1 MPPYVPLHVRSVYS
15 LGRGTAPVGALA
27 AQAARYGHDALALTD
42 RNNLYGA
49 VPFTNACREHG
60 VRPILGAEVDGP
72 DGLAVFLVRDERGHA
87 ALCRLVTARMLDP
100 GFRLVPALARIGAE
114 GLHVLTADPRLLAA
128 LAPVVPRGSLW
139 AELSAPRH
147 GQGFAALLETAARLG
162 VEPAAT
168 GEVNGV
174 GRDEHGL
181 HATLTAIRE
190 NTLVGRLTAADLAPR
205 EAYMKAPAAMASV
218 FRRHRAALANT
229 RRIAESCTFTLA
241 RTRWIFPDPPLPPG
255 ETAASHLR
263 ALCRAGMIRRYGR
276 FFQRAGRRLER
287 ELEVI
292 DRLGFSPYFVVVGEI
307 MRFARSRGIP
317 SVGRGSGAGAITA
330 YLLGIT
336 NVDPLRYGLAFERFL
351 HEKRPDCPD
360 LDVDLCWVRR
370 DDVIEHVY
378 ETYGRDRVA
387 MISTHNTFQPRS
399 AFREAA
405 KAHGVANRLVD
416 RLARWVPHGVD
427 GAPGPHD
434 GAGHGPLARAVLAGP
449 AGARIPAGE
458 PPWPRVLRDAERLV
472 GLPRHLGLH
481 PGGIVISDRPLDRY
495 VPLEEATKGIVCTQY
510 EMRAVEAVG
519 LVKIDLL
526 GNRALSTIRETIE
539 LVADR
544 HGVRIDPD
552 TIPHSDAGTAALLGS
567 GDTLGV
573 FQMESPAMRNLNRML
588 RTRDLATTIAA
599 VALIRPGP
607 AGSGMK
613 ERFVRRLRG
622 EEPVAYPDP
631 RLETALRETLGILL
645 YEEDVMRVA
654 AAVAGL
660 TLEDGDVLRR
670 AIAGTDAA
678 ERDRLSGVFLDRARR
693 RGYPEATAR
702 GIWTLLLQFGAFA
715 FCKAHAAG
723 YGVLAWQAGWLKA
736 HYPVEFAA
744 ALMNH
749 HAGMYDKRTH
759 LEDAKRHGVRV
770 RLPDLNRSGDGFVA
784 EDDGIR
790 VGLDRVHGLSEAS
803 RRAILAA
810 RARRPFAGLED
821 LLVRVLPT
829 RPEAEAL
836 ILAGALDFTGRTRP
850 ELLCALGAGY
860 ERYRKRGQRERG
872 AGELFAA
879 EPPGRWPAPVLPEF
893 TEAERL
899 WLEWSVLGLCV
910 GEHPME
916 VFRRD
921 GIVPPAA
928 LPCRDAEARQDRRV
942 RVAGVLAARHT
953 VPTRNGTRM
962 QFLTLE
968 DETGLVECTLFPE
981 TYARH
986 RGRIR
991 NLGPYLAEGRVEAQ
1005 YGAPTLTVERM
1016 RPLAG
1021 PPSLTRLAARLGLSL
1036 DLAGPETGERF

>member
-1 MPPYVPLHVRSVYS
+1 VRSVYS
-15 LGRGTAPVGALA
+15 LGRGTATISALVE
-27 AQAARYGHDALALTD
+27 QAARYGHDALALTD

-49 VPFTNACREHG
+49 VPFTQACRDRG

-72 DGLAVFLVRDERGHA
+72 DGLAVLLVRDGEGHA
-87 ALCRLVTARMLDP
+87 NLCRLLTARMLDP
-100 GFRLVPALARIGAE
+100 GFRLVPALAARAA

-128 LAPVVPRGSLW
+128 LAPVVSRGSLW

-147 GQGFAALLETAARLG
+147 GAGFSALLETAARLG
-162 VEPAAT
+162 VEPVAT

-174 GRDEHGL
+174 ARDEHPL

-190 NTLVGRLTAADLAPR
+190 NTLVGRLTAAGLAPR
-205 EAYMKAPAAMASV
+205 EAYLKAPAAMTSV
-218 FRRHRAALANT
+218 FRHRRTALANT
-229 RRIAESCTFTLA
+229 RRIAESCTFALT

-263 ALCRAGMIRRYGR
+263 ARCRDGMVRRYGR
-276 FFQRAGRRLER
+276 FFLPAQRRLER
-287 ELEVI
+287 ELDVI

-307 MRFARSRGIP
+307 MRFAQSRGIP

-336 NVDPLRYGLAFERFL
+336 NVDPLRYGLTFERFL
-351 HEKRPDCPD
+351 HAKRPDCPD

-370 DDVIEHVY
+370 DDVIDHVY

-405 KAHGVANRLVD
+405 KAHGIANRLVD
-416 RLARWVPHGVD
+416 RLARWVPHAVD
-427 GAPGPHD
+427 GS
-434 GAGHGPLARAVLAGP
+434 LTEAVRGTP
-449 AGARIPAGE
+449 AGAHVCAGD
-458 PPWPRVLRDAERLV
+458 PPWPRILRDAGRLV

-481 PGGIVISDRPLDRY
+481 PGGIVISDRPLDGY

-510 EMRAVEAVG
+510 EMRAIEAVG

-526 GNRALSTIRETIE
+526 GNRALSTIRETVE
-539 LVADR
+539 LVEAR
-544 HGVRIDPD
+544 HRTRIDPD
-552 TIPHSDAGTAALLGS
+552 AIPHADARTAAVLGS

-588 RTRDLATTIAA
+588 GTRDLATTIAA

-631 RLETALRETLGILL
+631 RLETTLRDTLGILL

-654 AAVAGL
+654 AEVAGL
-660 TLEDGDVLRR
+660 SLEDGDVLRR

-678 ERDRLSGVFLDRARR
+678 ERERLSAVFLDRARR
-693 RGYPEATAR
+693 RGYAEATAR
-702 GIWTLLLQFGAFA
+702 GIWKLLLQFGAFA
-715 FCKAHAAG
+715 FCKAHASG

-770 RLPDLNRSGDGFVA
+770 LLPDLNRSGDGFVP
-784 EDDGIR
+784 EGDGIR
-790 VGLDRVHGLSEAS
+790 VGLDRVRGLSEAS

-810 RARRPFAGLED
+810 RETRPFTGLED
-821 LLVRVLPT
+821 LLVRALPP

-836 ILAGALDFTGRTRP
+836 ILAGALDFTRRTRP
-850 ELLCALGAGY
+850 ELLCALAAGY
-860 ERYRKRGQRERG
+860 EPYRKRGRRG
-872 AGELFAA
+872 AGGGELFAA
-879 EPPGRWPAPVLPEF
+879 EPHAPWSTPALPEF
-893 TEAERL
+893 SEAERL
-899 WLEWSVLGLCV
+899 WLEWSVLDLCV

-916 VFRRD
+916 VFRRHGTVPD
-921 GIVPPAA
+921 GA
-928 LPCRDAEARQDRRV
+928 LSCRDAEARPRRRV
-942 RVAGVLAARHT
+942 RVAGVLAARRT

-968 DETGLVECTLFPE
+968 DETGLMECTLFPE
-981 TYARH
+981 AYARH

-991 NLGPYLAEGRVEAQ
+991 SLGPYLAEGRVEEQ
-1005 YGAPTLTVERM
+1005 YGAPTLNVERI

-1021 PPSLTRLAARLGLSL
+1021 PPSLSGLASRFRLSL
-1036 DLAGPETGERF
+1036 DLADPDPAEPSLSPARIR

>member
-1 MPPYVPLHVRSVYS
+1 
-15 LGRGTAPVGALA
+15 
-27 AQAARYGHDALALTD
+27 
-42 RNNLYGA
+42 
-49 VPFTNACREHG
+49 
-60 VRPILGAEVDGP
+60 
-72 DGLAVFLVRDERGHA
+72 
-87 ALCRLVTARMLDP
+87 
-100 GFRLVPALARIGAE
+100 
-114 GLHVLTADPRLLAA
+114 
-128 LAPVVPRGSLW
+128 
-139 AELSAPRH
+139 
-147 GQGFAALLETAARLG
+147 
-162 VEPAAT
+162 
-168 GEVNGV
+168 
-174 GRDEHGL
+174 
-181 HATLTAIRE
+181 
-190 NTLVGRLTAADLAPR
+190 
-205 EAYMKAPAAMASV
+205 
-218 FRRHRAALANT
+218 
-229 RRIAESCTFTLA
+229 
-241 RTRWIFPDPPLPPG
+241 
-255 ETAASHLR
+255 
-263 ALCRAGMIRRYGR
+263 
-276 FFQRAGRRLER
+276 
-287 ELEVI
+287 
-292 DRLGFSPYFVVVGEI
+292 
-307 MRFARSRGIP
+307 
-317 SVGRGSGAGAITA
+317 VGRGSGAGAITA

-370 DDVIEHVY
+370 DDVIDHVY

-416 RLARWVPHGVD
+416 RLARWVPHSVD
-427 GAPGPHD
+427 GASDNPD
-434 GAGHGPLARAVLAGP
+434 TAHGPLAHAVLAGP
-449 AGARIPAGE
+449 AGARVPAEE
-458 PPWPRVLRDAERLV
+458 PPWPRVLRDADHLV

-481 PGGIVISDRPLDRY
+481 PGGIVISDRPLCDY
-495 VPLEEATKGIVCTQY
+495 VPLEEAAKGIVCTQY

-539 LVADR
+539 LVAAR
-544 HGVRIDPD
+544 HDTRIDPD
-552 TIPHSDAGTAALLGS
+552 TIPHSDSRTAALLGS

-588 RTRDLATTIAA
+588 GTRDLATAIAA

-645 YEEDVMRVA
+645 YEEDVMRVG

-660 TLEDGDVLRR
+660 SLEDGDVLRR
-670 AIAGTDAA
+670 AIAGTDDA
-678 ERDRLSGVFLDRARR
+678 ERERLSRVFLRRARR
-693 RGYPEATAR
+693 RGYPEAAAR

-759 LEDAKRHGVRV
+759 LEDAKRHGVRAL
-770 RLPDLNRSGDGFVA
+770 LPDLNRSGDGFVP
-784 EDDGIR
+784 EGDGIR
-790 VGLDRVHGLSEAS
+790 VGLDRVRGLSEAS

-821 LLVRVLPT
+821 LLVRALPP

-836 ILAGALDFTGRTRP
+836 VLAGALDFTRRTRP
-850 ELLCALGAGY
+850 ELLCALAAGY
-860 ERYRKRGQRERG
+860 ERYRKRGQRTRG
-872 AGELFAA
+872 TGELFAA
-879 EPPGRWPAPVLPEF
+879 EPPARWAAPALPEF

-899 WLEWSVLGLCV
+899 WLEWSVLGLCI

-916 VFRRD
+916 VYRRN
-921 GIVPPAA
+921 GIVPAAA
-928 LPCRDAEARQDRRV
+928 LSCREAETRANRRV
-942 RVAGVLAARHT
+942 RVAGVLAARRT

-991 NLGPYLAEGRVEAQ
+991 GLGPYLAEGRVETQ
-1005 YGAPTLTVERM
+1005 YGAPTLTVERV

-1021 PPSLTRLAARLGLSL
+1021 PPSLTHLAARLGLSL
-1036 DLAGPETGERF
+1036 DLAEPDPGGVPVRVPGPPRTR